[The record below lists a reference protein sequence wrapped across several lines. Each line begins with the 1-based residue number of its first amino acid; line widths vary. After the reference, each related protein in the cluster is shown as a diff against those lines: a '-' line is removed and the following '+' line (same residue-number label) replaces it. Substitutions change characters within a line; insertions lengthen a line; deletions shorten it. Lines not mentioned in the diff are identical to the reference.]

1 LIIDAAIYDG
11 FYKTRALPLS
21 AQSCTNFYP
30 TLNRNSNGD
39 VISQSL
45 IGTPGISQLAT
56 SGTLNQIS
64 RGAWTFQGKAYFVNG
79 SALYRLNE
87 DLTLSSSLG
96 AIAGTSRVSIAD
108 NGTQML
114 ILVPGSTGYIFTTGP
129 DSLSSITDDDFDAN
143 GNPTSVLFMDGYFSL
158 GTDTKKF
165 IVSSLNNGLAYNALD
180 FGSAEYNPDAIVALF
195 RHKST
200 LFVFGTE
207 TAEAFSNIG
216 GVSFPFQRQE
226 GFVLAKGLA
235 AANSI
240 VPSQETFMFIG
251 NGRDEGPAVWALAGN
266 STQKVSTEAIDAL
279 LEDEL
284 AAGTLS
290 DSFAYAYSQEGA
302 YFVCWSLTNTTIVL
316 DSSTMKWHERKS
328 DITIDGS
335 ITTTAWRCNSMTQAY
350 GLILVG
356 DSIDGR
362 IGQCNLDIYSEYGE
376 IIEREIAGRPF
387 TNQGLPFSVPM
398 LEVKMDAGVGNV
410 NAVDPKMRMDR
421 SKNGKTWSGER
432 VRSVGKIGNYDQRVV
447 WRRNGRVF
455 QNETFRFKFA
465 EKARAVIVKIMA
477 DII

>member
-1 LIIDAAIYDG
+1 
-11 FYKTRALPLS
+11 
-21 AQSCTNFYP
+21 
-30 TLNRNSNGD
+30 
-39 VISQSL
+39 
-45 IGTPGISQLAT
+45 
-56 SGTLNQIS
+56 
-64 RGAWTFQGKAYFVNG
+64 
-79 SALYRLNE
+79 
-87 DLTLSSSLG
+87 
-96 AIAGTSRVSIAD
+96 
-108 NGTQML
+108 
-114 ILVPGSTGYIFTTGP
+114 
-129 DSLSSITDDDFDAN
+129 
-143 GNPTSVLFMDGYFSL
+143 
-158 GTDTKKF
+158 
-165 IVSSLNNGLAYNALD
+165 
-180 FGSAEYNPDAIVALF
+180 
-195 RHKST
+195 
-200 LFVFGTE
+200 
-207 TAEAFSNIG
+207 
-216 GVSFPFQRQE
+216 
-226 GFVLAKGLA
+226 
-235 AANSI
+235 
-240 VPSQETFMFIG
+240 MFIG

-284 AAGTLS
+284 AAGALS

-328 DITIDGS
+328 DITINGAT
-335 ITTTAWRCNSMTQAY
+335 TTTAWRCNSMTQAY

-362 IGQCNLDIYSEYGE
+362 IGQCNLDIYSEYDE

-398 LEVKMDAGVGNV
+398 IEVKMDAGVGNA